1 MSIWDKIKKGVSK
14 VNHKVVDTT
23 KYVVGTTEKKVNDKV
38 NDTTS
43 WFKSPKLPK

>member
-1 MSIWDKIKKGVSK
+1 MSIWDKVKKGVSK
-14 VNHKVVDTT
+14 VNHKVVDTS
-23 KYVVGTTEKKVNDKV
+23 KYVVGTTVKKV